1 MGTLTDVQIRNFIK
15 AGLPIAKSDGGGL
28 TFTLSKQGAPVF
40 ALRYSIAGKRKEL
53 TLGRYPDLTL
63 AAARVLAAKKRADV
77 QQGIDPARE
86 KRNALSA
93 TASAWAF
100 RRLSEDYLARAEKH
114 LAVSTLRGRRQQ
126 LHDYVWPRVGHLAA
140 RDVTPA
146 DIVDV
151 VERAAHKSAHVAKL
165 VLIAIREV
173 FGHGIGRHVVDADP
187 CAHITAKAIIDKA
200 PPRRAR
206 INLSDDELRA
216 LLPALPTLGRSNELL
231 IKILLA
237 TGTRIGELVLAE
249 WPEIDFEQQLW
260 TIPPEHIKFG
270 MQTGRSFVVPLT
282 PQVCGWFMELKALAF
297 ESLYVMPIRTRFDGR
312 EGDAHMTETTVN
324 AALNVLYKSMGGQC
338 RRFTPHDLRS
348 TARSHLSELG
358 VNTLVAE
365 RCLNHSLGG
374 LVAVYD
380 QHDFI
385 KERRSALTLWSNKI
399 RALEKGETYAPLKL
413 VAVSA

>member
-1 MGTLTDVQIRNFIK
+1 MGTLTDVQIRHFIK
-15 AGLPIAKSDGGGL
+15 AGLPIAKSDGDGL
-28 TFTLSKQGAPVF
+28 TFTLSKKGAPVF
-40 ALRYSIAGKRKEL
+40 TLRYSIEGKRKEL

-63 AAARVLAAKKRADV
+63 ADARALAGEKRAAV
-77 QQGIDPARE
+77 QQGIDVARE
-86 KRNALSA
+86 KRNALNA
-93 TASAWAF
+93 VASAWSF
-100 RRLSEDYLARAEKH
+100 LRLSEDYLTRAEKH
-114 LAVSTLRGRRQQ
+114 LAASTLLGRRQQ
-126 LHDYVWPRVGHLAA
+126 LRDYVWPRIGHLAA
-140 RDVTPA
+140 RDGTPA

-151 VERAAHKSAHVAKL
+151 VERSAQKSAHVAKL

-173 FGHGIGRHVVDADP
+173 FGHGIGRHLVDTDP
-187 CAHITAKAIIDKA
+187 CAPITAKAIIDKA

-206 INLSDDELRA
+206 IKLNDDELRA
-216 LLPALPTLGRSNELL
+216 MLPALPSLGRSNELL

-237 TGTRIGELVLAE
+237 TGTRVGELVLAE
-249 WPEIDFEQQLW
+249 WPEVDFEQQLW

-282 PQVCGWFMELKALAF
+282 QQVCGWFKELKALAF
-297 ESLYVMPIRTRFDGR
+297 ESVYVLPIRTRFRGC
-312 EGDAHMTETTVN
+312 EGGAHMTTTTVN
-324 AALNVLYKSMGGQC
+324 AALNTLHRALGDRC

-358 VNTLVAE
+358 VDILVAE

-413 VAVSA
+413 VSVSA

>member
-1 MGTLTDVQIRNFIK
+1 MGTLTDVQIRNWIK
-15 AGLPIAKSDGGGL
+15 AGLPVAKSDGNGL
-28 TFTLSKQGAPVF
+28 TFTLSKNGAVVF
-40 ALRYSIAGKRKEL
+40 ALRYSIASKRKEL

-63 AAARVLAAKKRADV
+63 ADARALAGKKRADV
-77 QQGIDPARE
+77 QQGVDVARE

-93 TASAWAF
+93 TASAWSF
-100 RRLSEDYLARAEKH
+100 RRLSEDYLTRSEKH
-114 LAVSTLRGRRQQ
+114 LAASTLIGRQQ
-126 LHDYVWPRVGHLAA
+126 QLRDYVWRRIGHLAD

-151 VERAAHKSAHVAKL
+151 VERAARKSAHVAKL

-173 FGHGIGRHVVDADP
+173 FGHGIGRQVVEANP
-187 CAHITAKAIIDKA
+187 CVHITAKAIIDKA

-206 INLSDDELRA
+206 INLGDDEIRA
-216 LLPALPTLGRSNELL
+216 MLTALPTLGRSNELL

-237 TGTRIGELVLAE
+237 TGTRIGELILAE
-249 WPEIDFEQQLW
+249 WLEIDFEQQLW

-270 MQTGRSFVVPLT
+270 MRTGRTFVIPLT
-282 PQVCGWFMELKALAF
+282 QQVCGWFMELKALAY
-297 ESLYVMPIRTRFDGR
+297 ESIYVLPIRTRFHGR
-312 EGDAHMTETTVN
+312 EGDAHMTATTVN
-324 AALNVLYKSMGGQC
+324 AALKVLHKSLGDKC

-358 VNTLVAE
+358 VEILIAE

-385 KERRSALTLWSNKI
+385 KERRAALSLWSDKI
-399 RALEKGETYAPLKL
+399 RALEKGETLTRLRL
-413 VAVSA
+413 VAAD